1 MIDADDIDWQ
11 AYEAQTEASI
21 KVCPASLFSEQLD
34 ELFAPRM
41 PGSRRP
47 RMNSTKLGR
56 ELEFRAGEVT
66 VWAGFNGS
74 RKSTVTG
81 QMILDLCSQGERCLV
96 MSFEMLPGR
105 TLQRMVCQAWA
116 DAAPTK
122 RQRDE
127 FMRWTDDRLWIFN
140 HFGNFEPRH
149 CLAVL
154 RYFAK
159 ELQGT
164 HVVVDSIMKVCVSEE
179 SFDEQKNFVGDV
191 IRIAQD
197 TGMHVHLIGHCRKP
211 NGGDES
217 KPPSKYDI
225 RGSSA
230 VSDQVDNVVL
240 VWANKARKTAIQE
253 RRADEKVL
261 EQPDVVLVVDKQRN
275 ASFEGPLK
283 FWLHEGSFRLT
294 DDRMSPVEPYPMR
307 DGDEQYR
314 FEEEFA

>member
-1 MIDADDIDWQ
+1 MARMIDPDDIDWQ
-11 AYEAQTEASI
+11 TYEAQTEARI

-34 ELFAPRM
+34 ELFAPRV
-41 PGSRRP
+41 PGMRRP

-56 ELEFRAGEVT
+56 ELEFRPGEVT
-66 VWAGFNGS
+66 VWAGYNGS

-81 QMILDLCSQGERCLV
+81 QVILDLCSQGERCLV
-96 MSFEMLPGR
+96 MSFEMLPAR
-105 TLQRMVCQAWA
+105 TLQRMACQAWA
-116 DAAPTK
+116 DGTPSK
-122 RQRDE
+122 RQRDA
-127 FMRWTDDRLWIFN
+127 FLRWSDERLWVFN

-159 ELQGT
+159 ELRGT
-164 HVVVDSIMKVCVSEE
+164 HVIVDSIMKVCVSEE

-191 IRIAQD
+191 IRVAQE
-197 TGMHVHLIGHCRKP
+197 TGMHIHLIGHCRKP
-211 NGGDES
+211 NGGTED

-240 VWANKARKTAIQE
+240 VWSNKAKKAALQHN
-253 RRADEKVL
+253 AKDEKVL

-275 ASFEGPLK
+275 APFEGPLK
-283 FWLHEGSFRLT
+283 FWLHEPSFRIS
-294 DDRMSPVEPYPMR
+294 DDRMSPVEPYAI
-307 DGDEQYR
+307 EA
-314 FEEEFA
+314 EEFA

>member
-1 MIDADDIDWQ
+1 MIDPDDIDWQ

-41 PGSRRP
+41 PGMRRP

-56 ELEFRAGEVT
+56 ELEFRPGEVT
-66 VWAGFNGS
+66 VWAGYNGS

-81 QMILDLCSQGERCLV
+81 QVILDLCSQGERCLV
-96 MSFEMLPGR
+96 MSFEMLPAR
-105 TLQRMVCQAWA
+105 TLQRMACQAMA
-116 DAAPTK
+116 HGSPSKRERDA
-122 RQRDE
+122 
-127 FMRWTDDRLWIFN
+127 FLSWTDDRLWVFN

-191 IRIAQD
+191 IRVAQE

-211 NGGDES
+211 NGGTED

-240 VWANKARKTAIQE
+240 VWSNKAKKA
-253 RRADEKVL
+253 ALLNNSKDEKVL

-275 ASFEGPLK
+275 APFEGPLK
-283 FWLHEGSFRLT
+283 FWLHEPSFRISDERT
-294 DDRMSPVEPYPMR
+294 SPVEPYAIEY
-307 DGDEQYR
+307 D
-314 FEEEFA
+314 EEFA